1 MTKIKD
7 SCVLITGGASGIG
20 RIMGR
25 MALERGARK
34 LAIWDID
41 EEKMAVTAAEF
52 GSLGS
57 VATYKVDVS
66 DHEAVEAAYVRTRA
80 ECGDVDIL
88 VNCAG
93 IVTGNRTFDRQTVR
107 DIERTMT
114 VNATAPMV
122 LALQALPDMI
132 ARDHGHIC
140 NIASAAGMISNP
152 KMSVYVASKW
162 AVIGWSDSVRIEL
175 RQARSRVRVTT
186 VAPYYIDTGMF
197 DGVRSRIFPILDP
210 EATARKILRAIER
223 DKDFRGIPWGFH
235 FIRFWQGVLPT
246 SWFDTIF
253 GDWFGIFSAMD
264 GFTGRKGPRSEEHTS
279 ELQSQR

>member
-1 MTKIKD
+1 MTKIKN

-41 EEKMAVTAAEF
+41 EEKMAVAAAEF
-52 GSLGS
+52 ATLGS

-66 DHEAVEAAYVRTRA
+66 DSAAVEAAYARTRS

-93 IVTGNRTFDRQTVR
+93 IVTGNKTFDRQSVR

-114 VNATAPMV
+114 INSVAPMV

-186 VAPYYIDTGMF
+186 VAPYYINTGMF

-223 DKDFRGIPWGFH
+223 NKDFRGIPWGFH
-235 FIRFWQGVLPT
+235 FIRFWQGLLPT
-246 SWFDTIF
+246 SWFDTVF
-253 GDWFGIFSAMD
+253 GGWFGIFSAMD
-264 GFTGRKGPRSEEHTS
+264 GFTGRKAAEKR
-279 ELQSQR
+279 

>member
-1 MTKIKD
+1 MTKIKN

-41 EEKMAVTAAEF
+41 EDKMAVAAAEF
-52 GSLGS
+52 ASLGS

-66 DHEAVEAAYVRTRA
+66 DSAAVEAAYARTRS

-93 IVTGNRTFDRQTVR
+93 IVTGNKTFDRQSVR

-114 VNATAPMV
+114 INSVAPMV

-175 RQARSRVRVTT
+175 RQAHSRVRVTT
-186 VAPYYIDTGMF
+186 VAPYYINTGMF

-223 DKDFRGIPWGFH
+223 NKDFRGIPWGFH
-235 FIRFWQGVLPT
+235 FIRFWQGLLPT
-246 SWFDTIF
+246 SWFDTVF
-253 GDWFGIFSAMD
+253 GGWFGIFAAMD
-264 GFTGRKGPRSEEHTS
+264 GFTGRKAAEKR
-279 ELQSQR
+279 

>member
-41 EEKMAVTAAEF
+41 EEKMAAMAAEF

-66 DHEAVEAAYVRTRA
+66 GHKAVEAAYARTRA

-93 IVTGNRTFDRQTVR
+93 IVTGNRTFDRHDLRCLRRLGRNYDQR
-107 DIERTMT
+107 Y
-114 VNATAPMV
+114 A
-122 LALQALPDMI
+122 ALVP
-132 ARDHGHIC
+132 
-140 NIASAAGMISNP
+140 
-152 KMSVYVASKW
+152 
-162 AVIGWSDSVRIEL
+162 
-175 RQARSRVRVTT
+175 
-186 VAPYYIDTGMF
+186 
-197 DGVRSRIFPILDP
+197 
-210 EATARKILRAIER
+210 
-223 DKDFRGIPWGFH
+223 
-235 FIRFWQGVLPT
+235 
-246 SWFDTIF
+246 
-253 GDWFGIFSAMD
+253 
-264 GFTGRKGPRSEEHTS
+264 
-279 ELQSQR
+279 

>member
-1 MTKIKD
+1 MTKIKN

-25 MALERGARK
+25 MALERGAHK

-41 EEKMAVTAAEF
+41 EEKMVATAAEF
-52 GSLGS
+52 ASLGS

-66 DHEAVEAAYVRTRA
+66 DSAAVEAAYVRTRS

-93 IVTGNRTFDRQTVR
+93 IVTGNKTFDRQSVR

-114 VNATAPMV
+114 INSVAPMV

-175 RQARSRVRVTT
+175 RQAHSRVRVTT
-186 VAPYYIDTGMF
+186 VAPYYINTGMF

-223 DKDFRGIPWGFH
+223 NKDFRGIPWGFH
-235 FIRFWQGVLPT
+235 FIRFWQGLLPT
-246 SWFDTIF
+246 SWFDTVF
-253 GDWFGIFSAMD
+253 GSWFGIFAAMD
-264 GFTGRKGPRSEEHTS
+264 GFTGRKAAEKR
-279 ELQSQR
+279 

>member
-1 MTKIKD
+1 MTKIKN

-41 EEKMAVTAAEF
+41 EEKMVVAAAEF
-52 GSLGS
+52 ASLGS

-66 DHEAVEAAYVRTRA
+66 DSAAVEAAYARTRS

-93 IVTGNRTFDRQTVR
+93 IVTGNKTFDRQSVR

-114 VNATAPMV
+114 INSVAPMV

-186 VAPYYIDTGMF
+186 VAPYYINTGMF
-197 DGVRSRIFPILDP
+197 DGVRSRIFPIPRLRRGRYCARSS
-210 EATARKILRAIER
+210 ATRISAASRGDFISYVSGRVCCPRRGSTPCSAAGSAYSRRWTDSLVARRPKSDSL
-223 DKDFRGIPWGFH
+223 
-235 FIRFWQGVLPT
+235 
-246 SWFDTIF
+246 
-253 GDWFGIFSAMD
+253 
-264 GFTGRKGPRSEEHTS
+264 
-279 ELQSQR
+279 